1 MTMPESNPA
10 SLVGLPLDRVDGRL
24 KVTGKASYAYEY
36 APQDAVL
43 YGVIVPA
50 SIGKGRVAAVDV
62 REAQRAPGVRLVVTK
77 DNAPPQH
84 PFGPVDLPDRF
95 ARAMPALNND
105 EVPYFG
111 FPVAFVVADTFEQ
124 ATAAAA
130 MVRVSYAPMRGA
142 YDLRAAGPTAI
153 NPGRI
158 GASDPAD
165 SAIGD
170 FDEALANAP
179 VKIDA
184 TYTTPYQHQAP
195 MEPHATMAVWDGP
208 RLTVYTAAQLTASP
222 QEGLART
229 FNMRKEDV
237 RVITRYIGGGFGGKL
252 PYYFEATL
260 AAMGARTLKRPVKV
274 AMTRPQLFHMTTHR
288 TASEQ
293 RLRLG
298 ANTDGRLTAY
308 GQDALVQTAAFDQYV
323 EPVMLAARTLYAAPN
338 RLTRHRLAKL
348 DLPRSDSMRAP
359 GDAIGIMA
367 LECAMDELAERVNLD
382 PVELRLRND
391 TQTDPEHQLPFASR
405 HLAECLREGA
415 ARFGWNR
422 RVAKPASVTDGR
434 WLVGLGVASAVRGD
448 VLRSATARARLV
460 RDDRLLIELAMTDI
474 GTGTYTILS
483 QIAADA
489 MEMPIEHVTVLMG
502 DTIFPPTDGS
512 GGSFGAATAGAAVL
526 AACEKLRAGLASGM
540 TEAEGSVTP
549 AELSGSYSHA
559 GFGAHFV
566 EAAVHRDT
574 GEVRVRR
581 MLGVFAAGRI
591 LNGKTARSQMI
602 GGMTWGI
609 GSALMEENAV
619 DQRFGSFVNQDLAG
633 YHVAVNADVG
643 EMDVLFLREDD
654 PHGSPLGSKGVGE
667 LGICGAAA
675 AVINAIHNATGARI
689 RDFPATPDKL
699 LLALEALDA

>member
-1 MTMPESNPA
+1 MAASNLANP
-10 SLVGLPLDRVDGRL
+10 VGLPLDRVDGRL
-24 KVTGKASYAYEY
+24 KVTGKAAYAYEY
-36 APQDAVL
+36 AAQGSAL
-43 YGVIVPA
+43 YGVIVTTSLA
-50 SIGKGRVAAVDV
+50 KGRVVAVNVQD
-62 REAQRAPGVRLVVTK
+62 AQHASGVRLVLTK

-105 EVPYFG
+105 DVPYFG
-111 FPVAFVVADTFEQ
+111 FPVAFVVADTLEQ

-130 MVRVSYAPMRGA
+130 TVRVRYAPAPGS
-142 YDLRAAGPTAI
+142 YDLHASASTAI
-153 NPGRI
+153 NPARI
-158 GASDPAD
+158 SSTDPAD

-170 FDEALANAP
+170 FDTALTGAA
-179 VKIDA
+179 VKVDA
-184 TYTTPYQHQAP
+184 IYTTPYQHQAP

-208 RLTVYTAAQLTASP
+208 KLTVHTAAQLTTSP

-229 FNMRKEDV
+229 FNLRKEDV
-237 RVITRYIGGGFGGKL
+237 RIITRYIGGGFGGKL

-260 AAMGARTLKRPVKV
+260 AAMGARILGRPVKV
-274 AMTRPQLFHMTTHR
+274 AMTRPQLFHLTTHR

-298 ANTDGRLTAY
+298 ADADGRLIAY
-308 GQDALVQTAAFDQYV
+308 GQDALVQTASFDQYV
-323 EPVMLAARTLYAAPN
+323 EPVVLAARMLYAAPN

-359 GDAIGIMA
+359 GDAIGLMA
-367 LECAMDELAERVNLD
+367 LECAMDELAERLNLD

-391 TQTDPEHQLPFASR
+391 TQTDPERHRPFASR

-415 ARFGWNR
+415 ARFGWNKR
-422 RVAKPASVTDGR
+422 IAKPANASDGR
-434 WLVGLGVASAVRGD
+434 WLIGLGVASAIRGD
-448 VLRSATARARLV
+448 ELRSATARARLTPDHQLV
-460 RDDRLLIELAMTDI
+460 VELAMTDI
-474 GTGTYTILS
+474 GTGTYTILT
-483 QIAADA
+483 QIAAEV
-489 MEMPIEHVTVLMG
+489 MEMPVERVTVRMG
-502 DTIFPPTDGS
+502 DTNYPPTDGS
-512 GGSFGAATAGAAVL
+512 GGSFGAATSGAAVL
-526 AACEKLRAGLASGM
+526 FACQKLKAGLATGM
-540 TEAEGSVTP
+540 TEAEGSVAP
-549 AELSGSYSHA
+549 AALSASYSHA

-591 LNGKTARSQMI
+591 LNSKTARSQMI

-619 DQRFGSFVNQDLAG
+619 DQRYGSFIAQDLAS

-643 EMDVLFLREDD
+643 EMEVVFLQEDD
-654 PHGSPLGSKGVGE
+654 SNGSPLGSKGIGE
-667 LGICGAAA
+667 LGICGAGA

-689 RDFPATPDKL
+689 RDFPATADKL
-699 LLALEALDA
+699 LGTLEALDE

>member
-1 MTMPESNPA
+1 
-10 SLVGLPLDRVDGRL
+10 
-24 KVTGKASYAYEY
+24 
-36 APQDAVL
+36 VL
-43 YGVIVPA
+43 
-50 SIGKGRVAAVDV
+50 
-62 REAQRAPGVRLVVTK
+62 TK

-105 EVPYFG
+105 DVPYFG
-111 FPVAFVVADTFEQ
+111 FPVALVVADTLEQ

-130 MVRVSYAPMRGA
+130 MVRVRYAPVPGS
-142 YDLRAAGPTAI
+142 YDLRASGSTAI
-153 NPGRI
+153 NPARI
-158 GASDPAD
+158 STTDPAD

-170 FDEALANAP
+170 FDTALTGAA
-179 VKIDA
+179 VKVDA

-208 RLTVYTAAQLTASP
+208 KLTVHTAAQLTASP

-229 FNMRKEDV
+229 FNIRKEDV
-237 RVITRYIGGGFGGKL
+237 RIITRYIGGGFGGKL

-260 AAMGARTLKRPVKV
+260 AAMGARILGRPVKI
-274 AMTRPQLFHMTTHR
+274 AMTRPQLFHLTTHR

-293 RLRLG
+293 RLRL
-298 ANTDGRLTAY
+298 AADPDGRLIAY
-308 GQDALVQTAAFDQYV
+308 GQDALVQTASFDQYV
-323 EPVMLAARTLYAAPN
+323 EPVMLAARMLYAAPN

-359 GDAIGIMA
+359 GDAIGLMA
-367 LECAMDELAERVNLD
+367 LECAMDELAERLNLD

-391 TQTDPEHQLPFASR
+391 TQTDPERHRPFASR

-415 ARFGWNR
+415 TRFSWNK
-422 RVAKPASVTDGR
+422 RVAKPASVSDGR
-434 WLVGLGVASAVRGD
+434 WLIGLGVASAIRGD
-448 VLRSATARARLV
+448 ELRSATARARLTPDHQLV
-460 RDDRLLIELAMTDI
+460 VELAMTDI
-474 GTGTYTILS
+474 GTGTYTILT
-483 QIAADA
+483 QIAAEA
-489 MEMPIEHVTVLMG
+489 MEMPVERVTVRMG
-502 DTIFPPTDGS
+502 DTNYPPTDGS
-512 GGSFGAATAGAAVL
+512 GGSFGAATSGAAVL
-526 AACEKLRAGLASGM
+526 FACQKLKAGLATGM
-540 TEAEGSVTP
+540 TEAEGSVAP
-549 AELSGSYSHA
+549 AALSASYSHA

-591 LNGKTARSQMI
+591 LNSKTARSQMI

-609 GSALMEENAV
+609 GSALMEENTV
-619 DQRFGSFVNQDLAG
+619 DQRYGSFIAQDLAS

-643 EMDVLFLREDD
+643 EMEVVFLQEDD
-654 PHGSPLGSKGVGE
+654 PNGSPLGSKGIGE
-667 LGICGAAA
+667 LGICGAGA

-699 LLALEALDA
+699 LAALEALDV

>member
-1 MTMPESNPA
+1 MAASNLANPI
-10 SLVGLPLDRVDGRL
+10 GLPLDRVDGRL
-24 KVTGKASYAYEY
+24 KVTGKAPYAFEY
-36 APQDAVL
+36 ATQGSAL
-43 YGVIVPA
+43 YGVIATA
-50 SIGKGRVAAVDV
+50 SLGKGRVAAVDV
-62 REAQRAPGVRLVVTK
+62 QDAQRAPGVRLVLTQ

-84 PFGPVDLPDRF
+84 SFGPIDLPDRF

-105 EVPYFG
+105 DVPYFG
-111 FPVAFVVADTFEQ
+111 FPVAFVVADTLER

-130 MVRVSYAPMRGA
+130 MVRVRYAPVRGS
-142 YDLRAAGPTAI
+142 YDLHASASTAI

-158 GASDPAD
+158 GSTDPAD
-165 SAIGD
+165 SAVGD
-170 FDEALANAP
+170 FDSAFVGAA

-184 TYTTPYQHQAP
+184 TYTTPYQHQMP

-208 RLTVYTAAQLTASP
+208 KLTVHTAAQLTTSP

-237 RVITRYIGGGFGGKL
+237 RIITRYVGGGFGNKL

-260 AAMGARTLKRPVKV
+260 AAMGARILGRPVKV
-274 AMTRPQLFHMTTHR
+274 AMTRPQLFYMTSHR

-298 ANTDGRLTAY
+298 ANADGRLIAY
-308 GQDALVQTAAFDQYV
+308 GQDALVQTASFDQYV
-323 EPVMLAARTLYAAPN
+323 EPVMLAARTLYSAPN

-367 LECAMDELAERVNLD
+367 LECAMDELAERLNVD
-382 PVELRLRND
+382 PVEWRLRND
-391 TQTDPEHQLPFASR
+391 TQTDPERHRPFASR
-405 HLAECLREGA
+405 HLAECLRQGA
-415 ARFGWNR
+415 VRFGWNK
-422 RVAKPASVTDGR
+422 RVAKPASVSDGR
-434 WLVGLGVASAVRGD
+434 WLIGLGMASAIRGD
-448 VLRSATARARLV
+448 ELRSATARARLTP
-460 RDDRLLIELAMTDI
+460 DHRLIVELAMTDI
-474 GTGTYTILS
+474 GTGTYTILT
-483 QIAADA
+483 QIAAEA
-489 MEMPIEHVTVLMG
+489 MQMPVEHVTVRLG
-502 DTIFPPTDGS
+502 DTNYPPTDGS
-512 GGSFGAATAGAAVL
+512 GGSFGAATSGAAVL
-526 AACEKLRAGLASGM
+526 FACQKLKAGLASGM
-540 TEAEGSVTP
+540 TEAEGSVAP
-549 AELSGSYSHA
+549 AALSASYSHA

-591 LNGKTARSQMI
+591 LNAKTARSQMI

-609 GSALMEENAV
+609 GSALMEENTV
-619 DQRFGSFVNQDLAG
+619 DQRYGSFIAQDLAS

-643 EMDVLFLREDD
+643 EMDVVFLQEDD
-654 PHGSPLGSKGVGE
+654 PNGSPLGSKGIGE
-667 LGICGAAA
+667 LGICGAGA

-699 LLALEALDA
+699 LATLEALDV